1 MHSAEF
7 FQKQMTTILAGL
19 EGVLC
24 LMDDI
29 SVFGKDHAE
38 HDKQLRNVMNWIQQ
52 AGVTLNTD
60 KCEFWRDELTF
71 L

>member
-1 MHSAEF
+1 MS
-7 FQKQMTTILAGL
+7 TILAGL
-19 EGVLC
+19 EEVLC

-29 SVFGKDHAE
+29 LVFGKDRAE
-38 HDKQLRNVMNWIQQ
+38 YDKWLHNVMNRIQQ

-71 L
+71 LGHVVS